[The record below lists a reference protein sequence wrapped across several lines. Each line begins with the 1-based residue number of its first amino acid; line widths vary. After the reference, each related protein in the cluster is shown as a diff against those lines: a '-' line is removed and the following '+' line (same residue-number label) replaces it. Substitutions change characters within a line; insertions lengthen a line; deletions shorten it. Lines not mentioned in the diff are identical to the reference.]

1 MHGHCSQA
9 FSSHVSPSGVP
20 SHQLSIPLAKAPL
33 LGKVMTK
40 PEVSHVLQTMCS
52 WVLWRDNYWSCSP
65 CPAGDGAVSAT
76 RPSSDS

>member
-33 LGKVMTK
+33 LGEVMTK
-40 PEVSHVLQTMCS
+40 PEVSMCFKRCAVGSCGETTIGPALLVLQEKG
-52 WVLWRDNYWSCSP
+52 R
-65 CPAGDGAVSAT
+65 
-76 RPSSDS
+76 